1 MIFPIIECDEVVQLN
16 DKFRISAFNSYKT
29 PNEPVWD
36 SVEIEPYAGAG
47 FIDVTGDVSKPN
59 PNRFWFLDFQYDT
72 AGVKVV
78 SLRIT
83 IGLSVVT
90 VTKNV
95 TAVTEATD
103 NLFSTDQLLK
113 EQQSDIF
120 RLLPDGK
127 ASFKYK
133 HRAAQNFI
141 LDWLWNNG
149 FYKSVGNGAEPFLKT
164 DIVDIDFIS
173 DWSTFVTLRML
184 YEENQSQGGDI
195 FRQKAGDF
203 LNKEERARE
212 KCLLKID
219 TNGNGTLEVNEGAQ
233 IASRR
238 LERV

>member
-173 DWSTFVTLRML
+173 DWSTYVTLRML